1 MGLKLRSVAVS
12 LPFGLG
18 GVQVDVSEA
27 EVRAAWNLYVEFATR
42 ITGVPLA
49 RSGSAREALNSLYTL
64 FDTTRDVLKTAGPE
78 IADGPDSLGPLA
90 VRILNEGL
98 RPFIVKWHARLRA
111 FERARGD
118 GDDESA
124 WAERPQFDA
133 ELERVRDQLAR
144 YLDLLADIAGVSR

>member
-1 MGLKLRSVAVS
+1 MGLKLRSVAVN

-18 GVQVDVSEA
+18 GVQVEVSEA

-42 ITGVPLA
+42 VTGVPLA
-49 RSGSAREALNSLYTL
+49 GAGSAREALDSLYTL
-64 FDTTRDVLKTAGPE
+64 FDTTREVLKAAGPE

-98 RPFIVKWHARLRA
+98 RPFIVKWHAQLRA
-111 FERARGD
+111 FERTRGD
-118 GDDESA
+118 GDDESR
-124 WAERPQFDA
+124 WVERPQFDA
-133 ELERVRDQLAR
+133 ELERVQDQLTQ